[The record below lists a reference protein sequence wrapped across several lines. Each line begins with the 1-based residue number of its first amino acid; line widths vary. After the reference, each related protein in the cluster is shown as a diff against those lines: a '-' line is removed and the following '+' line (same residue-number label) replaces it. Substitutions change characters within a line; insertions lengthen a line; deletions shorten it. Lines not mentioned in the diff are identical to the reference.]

1 MMQTSQADEDASSE
15 IPEVDT
21 PLTDALVDQ
30 FASYYLLA
38 VLAVK
43 ALDALREQ
51 RRRSETAMDTMARID
66 HAL

>member
-1 MMQTSQADEDASSE
+1 MSNQPMAASINERLADS
-15 IPEVDT
+15 DT

-43 ALDALREQ
+43 ALEALREQ
-51 RRRSETAMDTMARID
+51 KRRSVSLD
-66 HAL
+66 

>member
-1 MMQTSQADEDASSE
+1 MQSGLAGEGTSSGELE
-15 IPEVDT
+15 TDT

-43 ALDALREQ
+43 ALEALREQ
-51 RRRSETAMDTMARID
+51 RRHSESAGAHLAGAD
-66 HAL
+66 

>member
-1 MMQTSQADEDASSE
+1 MSNQSTKASINDGVADS
-15 IPEVDT
+15 DT

-43 ALDALREQ
+43 ALEALREQ
-51 RRRSETAMDTMARID
+51 KRRSVSLD
-66 HAL
+66 

>member
-1 MMQTSQADEDASSE
+1 MSNQSTEASINDGVADS
-15 IPEVDT
+15 DT

-43 ALDALREQ
+43 ALEALREQ
-51 RRRSETAMDTMARID
+51 RRRSVSLD
-66 HAL
+66 